1 MIEINLLPKEF
12 RKKTKGFTLGKST
25 LHLAGVGA
33 AVLVILILVTSFQV
47 LKLRGLDGKIMEAQ
61 RKKEQLR
68 ENIQMVDA
76 ITELKS
82 SIIRRISAIQDLDKN
97 RSTWI
102 EVLQDLSDRVPEYVW
117 LSSFKE
123 SPKAMQPASQPQA
136 TQVSPSGSD
145 APQDTLKKPLIKQTF
160 ISDMTIDGYSLSI
173 NNLAI
178 FMINL
183 IRSDYFKNIELK
195 FIRAEAI
202 EDQKIFAFQLAG
214 NLLYSSQAEKEVKL
228 KQKMRELE
236 TGS

>member
-1 MIEINLLPKEF
+1 MIEINLLPKEL
-12 RKKTKGFTLGKST
+12 RKKTKAFTLDRNA
-25 LHLAGVGA
+25 LYFVAGGA
-33 AVLVILILVTSFQV
+33 AILVIMIMITSFQT
-47 LKLRGLDGKIMEAQ
+47 LKLKGLDKKIMEAQ

-68 ENIQMVDA
+68 ESIQMVDA
-76 ITELKS
+76 ISELKN
-82 SIIRRISAIQDLDKN
+82 SIVRRMTAIEDLDKN

-123 SPKAMQPASQPQA
+123 VPKTQPQTA
-136 TQVSPSGSD
+136 QASPTGSD
-145 APQDTLKKPLIKQTF
+145 VLQDTLKKAPIKQTSV
-160 ISDMTIDGYSLSI
+160 SDMTIDGYSLSI

-183 IRSDYFKNIELK
+183 MRSDYFKNIELK
-195 FIRAEAI
+195 FVRADAV

-214 NLLYSSQAEKEVKL
+214 NLLYSSQAEKEAKL
-228 KQKMRELE
+228 KQKMREPE

>member
-1 MIEINLLPKEF
+1 MIEINLLPKEL
-12 RKKTKGFTLGKST
+12 RKTGKGFVLSKNN
-25 LHLAGVGA
+25 LYLLVGGT
-33 AVLVILILVTSFQV
+33 VVIILMILVTTFQT
-47 LKLRGLDGKIMEAQ
+47 LKLKSLDRKIMEAQ

-76 ITELKS
+76 INELKNN
-82 SIIRRISAIQDLDKN
+82 IIRRMSGIQNLDKN

-102 EVLQDLSDRVPEYVW
+102 EVFQDLSDRVPEYVW

-123 SPKAMQPASQPQA
+123 TPKQQPKATPTPAAGSEASQDTVKKVTQKQA
-136 TQVSPSGSD
+136 
-145 APQDTLKKPLIKQTF
+145 F

-183 IRSDYFKNIELK
+183 MRSDYFKNIELNFVK
-195 FIRAEAI
+195 AEAV
-202 EDQKIFAFQLAG
+202 EDQKVFVFQLAG
-214 NLLYSSQAEKEVKL
+214 DLLYSSEADKEAKL
-228 KQKMRELE
+228 KQKMREPE

>member
-1 MIEINLLPKEF
+1 MIEINLLPKEL
-12 RKKTKGFTLGKST
+12 RKTGKGFVLSKSNLYLLG
-25 LHLAGVGA
+25 GGA
-33 AVLVILILVTSFQV
+33 VVIILMLLVTTFQT
-47 LKLRGLDGKIMEAQ
+47 LKLKSLDRKIMEAQ

-76 ITELKS
+76 INELKNN
-82 SIIRRISAIQDLDKN
+82 IIKRMTGIQNLDKN

-102 EVLQDLSDRVPEYVW
+102 KVFQDLSDRVPEYVW

-123 SPKAMQPASQPQA
+123 TPKQLPQVTPNPAA
-136 TQVSPSGSD
+136 GTEAV
-145 APQDTLKKPLIKQTF
+145 QDTVKKVTQKQAF

-183 IRSDYFKNIELK
+183 MRSDYFKNIELN
-195 FIRAEAI
+195 FVRADAV
-202 EDQKIFAFQLAG
+202 EDQKVFVFQLAG
-214 NLLYSSQAEKEVKL
+214 DLLYSSEADKEAKL
-228 KQKMRELE
+228 KQKMREPE

>member
-1 MIEINLLPKEF
+1 MIEINLLPKEL
-12 RKKTKGFTLGKST
+12 RKTGKGFVLSKNNLYLLGGGT
-25 LHLAGVGA
+25 V
-33 AVLVILILVTSFQV
+33 VIILMILVTTFQT
-47 LKLRGLDGKIMEAQ
+47 LKLKSLDRKIMEAQ

-76 ITELKS
+76 INDLKNN
-82 SIIRRISAIQDLDKN
+82 IIRRMSGIQNLDKN

-102 EVLQDLSDRVPEYVW
+102 KVFQDLSDRVPEYVW

-123 SPKAMQPASQPQA
+123 TPKQQPQA
-136 TQVSPSGSD
+136 TPTPVAGSE
-145 APQDTLKKPLIKQTF
+145 ASQDTVKKVTQEQAF

-183 IRSDYFKNIELK
+183 MRSNYFKNIELNFVK
-195 FIRAEAI
+195 AEAV
-202 EDQKIFAFQLAG
+202 EDQKFFVFQLAG
-214 NLLYSSQAEKEVKL
+214 DLLYSSEADKEAKL
-228 KQKMRELE
+228 KQKMREPE

>member
-1 MIEINLLPKEF
+1 MIEINLLPKEL
-12 RKKTKGFTLGKST
+12 RKKGKGFVLSKNTLYLLSG
-25 LHLAGVGA
+25 GV
-33 AVLVILILVTSFQV
+33 AVIILMILVTTFQT
-47 LKLRGLDGKIMEAQ
+47 LKLRGLDKKIMEAQ

-76 ITELKS
+76 ISELKN
-82 SIIRRISAIQDLDKN
+82 SIIRRMSAIEELDRN

-123 SPKAMQPASQPQA
+123 NPKTQPRVKPTPA
-136 TQVSPSGSD
+136 TGSEVT
-145 APQDTLKKPLIKQTF
+145 PDTLNEVVQEQTF
-160 ISDMTIDGYSLSI
+160 ISDMTIEGYSVSI

-183 IRSDYFKNIELK
+183 MRSNYFKNIELN
-195 FIRAEAI
+195 FVRAEAM
-202 EDQKIFAFQLAG
+202 EDQKVFVFQLAG
-214 NLLYSSQAEKEVKL
+214 NLLYSSEASKEVKL
-228 KQKMRELE
+228 KQKMREPE